1 MTFPPK
7 LFFSNEAI
15 IEESRLL
22 KLHSGNMEYAI
33 KQTNKQTNNLKEG
46 TVIVTF

>member
-7 LFFSNEAI
+7 LFFSSEAI
-15 IEESRLL
+15 VVESRLL

-33 KQTNKQTNNLKEG
+33 KKKQPNNLKEG
-46 TVIVTF
+46 TVIVAF

>member
-1 MTFPPK
+1 M
-7 LFFSNEAI
+7 
-15 IEESRLL
+15 ESRLL

-33 KQTNKQTNNLKEG
+33 KKKKQTNNLKEG